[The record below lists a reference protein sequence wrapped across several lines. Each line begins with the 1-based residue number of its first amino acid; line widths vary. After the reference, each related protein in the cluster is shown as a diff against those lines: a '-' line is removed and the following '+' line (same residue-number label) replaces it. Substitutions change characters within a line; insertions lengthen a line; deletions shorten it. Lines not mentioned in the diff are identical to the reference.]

1 MPTLK
6 HVTHVITGRVTVAR
20 VFVIHKKMN
29 KTWKSILEP
38 KDAGNFRALQQP
50 AVIVL
55 GPVCLVLLKEQCLK
69 AYQSTSR
76 LQNCVG
82 ISYR

>member
-6 HVTHVITGRVTVAR
+6 HVMHVITGRVTL